1 VTLVLHA
8 QHPESLIRQ
17 LPESVRQRVSP
28 EGTLGLRVPA
38 HSLLMDVLR
47 LSAGPLVLSS
57 ANRSGESDPATAD
70 EVVAQLGDHVD
81 LVLDDGRCRYG
92 QPSSVVRIG
101 PGQFDVLR
109 AGVVSDA
116 SLRQFANFMVL
127 IVCTGNTCRSPMA
140 EMLLLKRFAERLE
153 CSLDE
158 LPQRGVIV
166 VSAGIAAMDGG
177 RPTPE
182 AVAVMA
188 ERGLDLSG
196 HESQPVTERLV
207 RHADVI
213 LAMTRSHRQAIAVQ
227 WPDAAER
234 TRVLC
239 RNGADVADPIGGP
252 KELYAR
258 CADQIEEQLEAYV
271 AEWEL

>member
-1 VTLVLHA
+1 
-8 QHPESLIRQ
+8 
-17 LPESVRQRVSP
+17 
-28 EGTLGLRVPA
+28 
-38 HSLLMDVLR
+38 
-47 LSAGPLVLSS
+47 
-57 ANRSGESDPATAD
+57 
-70 EVVAQLGDHVD
+70 VD

-101 PGQFDVLR
+101 PGAMDVLR
-109 AGVVSDA
+109 AGVVSDENLRRFA
-116 SLRQFANFMVL
+116 SFMVL

-140 EMLLLKRFAERLE
+140 EMLLLKRFAERLG
-153 CSLDE
+153 CSVDE

-166 VSAGIAAMDGG
+166 VSAGIAAMDGAH
-177 RPTPE
+177 PTPE
-182 AVAVMA
+182 AVAVMS

-196 HESQPVTERLV
+196 HASQPVTERLV

-213 LAMTRSHRQAIAVQ
+213 LAMTRSHRQAIAAQ

-239 RNGADVADPIGGP
+239 RNGADIADPIGGS

-258 CADQIEEQLEAYV
+258 CAEQMEEQLAAYV
-271 AEWEL
+271 DEWEL